1 MLTEG
6 ANASLVGPLGKNI
19 CPYTNREFGQGG
31 NGRRAR
37 VATQLKAGHY
47 PLPSKCPD
55 LFEIFEDK
63 IC

>member
-1 MLTEG
+1 MLPLRVLWAKIFAPIPIENLDRG
-6 ANASLVGPLGKNI
+6 A
-19 CPYTNREFGQGG
+19 

-37 VATQLKAGHY
+37 MATQLKAGHY